1 MVTHTELTRALCL
14 CAASLQA
21 VATPAQPDPL
31 GTLLNQNTNYAN
43 IIAGAHPDPIPNNLV
58 NLLVENPLGPQLD
71 AAFKALPSLQ
81 VRTSPIAELQI
92 LSFLREGKVVSPSRL
107 CMHGIMPARSR
118 LCYTSLTRHHP
129 AMPSPHIV
137 SRAAFLCAPLDKHA
151 FSAS

>member
-1 MVTHTELTRALCL
+1 MTTTHTGLRRALCL

-43 IIAGAHPDPIPNNLV
+43 IIAGAHPDPVPNNLV

-81 VRTSPIAELQI
+81 VRIIPTAD
-92 LSFLREGKVVSPSRL
+92 LRQLRD
-107 CMHGIMPARSR
+107 CMQGVMPVLRQ
-118 LCYTSLTRHHP
+118 
-129 AMPSPHIV
+129 
-137 SRAAFLCAPLDKHA
+137 
-151 FSAS
+151 

>member
-1 MVTHTELTRALCL
+1 M
-14 CAASLQA
+14 AASLQA

-81 VRTSPIAELQI
+81 VRTSPTAELQI
-92 LSFLREGKVVSPSRL
+92 LSFSCVTFKTL
-107 CMHGIMPARSR
+107 IA
-118 LCYTSLTRHHP
+118 RHHACSLQNVLTLP
-129 AMPSPHIV
+129 VLRQRDLHYTLLK
-137 SRAAFLCAPLDKHA
+137 RH
-151 FSAS
+151 